1 MAANAGTKLYK
12 VVENVE
18 RLLSI
23 ELLAAAQ
30 ALSFRTEKSSNI
42 IEKVVQDF
50 RQVVPVMK
58 SDRIFGE
65 DMSKALG
72 FVQQYKV
79 HELF

>member
-30 ALSFRTEKSSNI
+30 ALSFRTKKSSI
-42 IEKVVQDF
+42 LLEKVVEDF

-58 SDRIFGE
+58 ADRIFGD
-65 DMSKALG
+65 DMSKALT
-72 FVQQYKV
+72 FIQQYDL
-79 HELF
+79 ERIY